1 MRECLV
7 FASLKPFPKV
17 EWSQIRK
24 LTFHVG
30 FTGSLRE
37 KWSAY
42 VFLFSTIYIN
52 GKQEYE
58 KK

>member
-1 MRECLV
+1 MKKDNKTLDPP
-7 FASLKPFPKV
+7 FLKVDFLK
-17 EWSQIRK
+17 
-24 LTFHVG
+24 
-30 FTGSLRE
+30 E